1 MIKQPAK
8 FADAKKKKNRADYM
22 FVNRSNEFLHKPP
35 GSLEGSQFKLES
47 CNSCEIYIEDNNA
60 GGFVDLCK

>member
-1 MIKQPAK
+1 
-8 FADAKKKKNRADYM
+8 M
-22 FVNRSNEFLHKPP
+22 FVGRSNEILHKGP

-47 CNSCEIYIEDNNA
+47 CTNCEIYIEDNNA